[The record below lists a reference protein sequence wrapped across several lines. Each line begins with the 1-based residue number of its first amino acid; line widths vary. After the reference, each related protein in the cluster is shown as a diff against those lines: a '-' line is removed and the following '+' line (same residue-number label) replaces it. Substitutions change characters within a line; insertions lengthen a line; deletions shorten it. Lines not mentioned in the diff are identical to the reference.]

1 MNDYNVNIPLYESKL
16 KSILVI
22 GGGGIKGLSA
32 LGAIT
37 KLKELEIINY
47 PEIFCGTSAGAM
59 ICFLLLI
66 GYSSYDIFLLL
77 REIDFTTLFE
87 LNLDDIFDNPLIGL
101 SHSNSFICVLHSLII
116 RKKLNINIT
125 FEELYKIY
133 KSKLIITG
141 TCVNDMSLHYFSVD
155 KTPNMQVIKA
165 IQISISMPVVF
176 KPCIYDDKIWID
188 GGCLNNYPIEIFI
201 NNLDDVVGIYLDDE
215 KIEYNQFDE
224 IQTYL
229 NQVMTCI
236 LRGRDINKISLYS
249 KQTIVITCKG
259 GVSFDWNITKDE
271 KLLLYQ
277 LGYNT
282 VK

>member
-16 KSILVI
+16 KSILVV

-66 GYSSYDIFLLL
+66 GYSPYDIFTLLY
-77 REIDFTTLFE
+77 EIDFSSLFN
-87 LNLDDIFDNPLIGL
+87 LDLDDIFDNPLVGL
-101 SHSNSFICVLHSLII
+101 SCCNSFICILHSLII
-116 RKKLNINIT
+116 KKKLNVDIT

-155 KTPNMQVIKA
+155 KTPKMSVIKA
-165 IQISISMPVVF
+165 IQISISMPIVF
-176 KPCIYDDKIWID
+176 KPCVYDDKIWID
-188 GGCLNNYPIEIFI
+188 GGCLNNYPIEIFAD
-201 NNLDDVVGIYLDDE
+201 NLDDVIGIYLDDE
-215 KIEYNQFDE
+215 SVKYSQFDE

-229 NQVMTCI
+229 NQVMACI

-249 KQTIVITCKG
+249 KQTILITCKG
-259 GVSFDWNITKDE
+259 GVSFDWNISKDD
-271 KLLLYQ
+271 KLLLYK
-277 LGYNT
+277 LGYNI